1 MYTNMKTN
9 RLKGFAGVLSVLTI
23 AVSLVVI
30 FGMAKAVTSLVSN
43 AAAPTAQ
50 ISFFPPAPIFN
61 ATVKQQNV
69 TVNVNVGA
77 NKVGFTKVVVLFD
90 KSKLALSGEI
100 TPATSLKT
108 IVSQTTKADANA
120 TGQIEVSL
128 GLAVADKANAPTGVI
143 PVMIIPFQSLVPTA
157 ADTTVLAIDVANTQ
171 IVDLTPQNYA
181 ITSVSSTVSFNP
193 VAATVAPSA
202 SPIVIRTTDPG
213 IGGGGNPVPPTLA
226 PTATPT
232 ATPIVTVLPTAT
244 PIVTSVPT
252 VSPTTRPTVTPVA
265 TVTPTRT
272 PVATASP
279 LPTATPVPTTGPVV
293 TKQVV
298 WSIASASDIANEES
312 GVVKSGKDMFLG
324 SGKTPAQ
331 SYLGMKFTGAALP
344 QGAQIVSAVVTFS
357 PQADAW
363 IATSFNIGA
372 EKNLSPLAFS
382 STNKLSTRQR
392 SALVKY
398 SDNVKW
404 VTKNFYNYDVT
415 NPLKQVMGSAANQ
428 TVVSFIAQGE
438 GKAFA
443 RKFIATDS
451 TYGPKLKITYTAP
464 STTAASGGIINAITT
479 FVRSLFN

>member
-1 MYTNMKTN
+1 MKIN
-9 RLKGFAGVLSVLTI
+9 RVKGFAGVLSILTI

-30 FGMAKAVTSLVSN
+30 FGLAKAVTSLVSN

-61 ATVKQQNV
+61 ATTKQQNV

-100 TPATSLKT
+100 TPAASLKT

-143 PVMIIPFQSLVPTA
+143 PVMVIPFQTLVPTA
-157 ADTTVLAIDVANTQ
+157 PDTTVLAIDEANTQ

-181 ITSVSSTVSFNP
+181 VTSVSSTVSLNP
-193 VAATVAPSA
+193 VVATPTPTA
-202 SPIVIRTTDPG
+202 SPIVV
-213 IGGGGNPVPPTLA
+213 VPP
-226 PTATPT
+226 PTIAPT
-232 ATPIVTVLPTAT
+232 ATPIVTVAPTATPIKSVLPTAT
-244 PIVTSVPT
+244 PIVTSIPT
-252 VSPTTRPTVTPVA
+252 ATPTTRPTVTPVA
-265 TVTPTRT
+265 TVTPTKT
-272 PVATASP
+272 PVATATP
-279 LPTATPVPTTGPVV
+279 TIAPTAGPIV

-298 WSIASASDIANEES
+298 WSIASAADIANEES
-312 GVVKSGKDMFLG
+312 GAVKSGKDMFVG

-344 QGAQIVSAVVTFS
+344 QGAQIVSAVVTLS

-363 IATSFNIGA
+363 ISTSFNIGA
-372 EKNLSPLAFS
+372 EKNLSPLAYT

-392 SALVKY
+392 SLLIKY

-415 NPLKQVMGSAANQ
+415 NPLKEVMANAQNQ

-479 FVRSLFN
+479 FVRSLFQ

>member
-1 MYTNMKTN
+1 MKIN
-9 RLKGFAGVLSVLTI
+9 RVKGFAGVLSILTI

-61 ATVKQQNV
+61 ATTKQQNV

-100 TPATSLKT
+100 TPAASLKT

-143 PVMIIPFQSLVPTA
+143 PVMVIPFQTLVPTA
-157 ADTTVLAIDVANTQ
+157 PDTTVLAIDEANTQ

-181 ITSVSSTVSFNP
+181 VTSVSSTVSFNP

-213 IGGGGNPVPPTLA
+213 IGNPVPPTLA
-226 PTATPT
+226 PTATPIVTVAPT

-252 VSPTTRPTVTPVA
+252 ASPTTRPTVTPVA
-265 TVTPTRT
+265 TVTPTKT
-272 PVATASP
+272 PVATATP
-279 LPTATPVPTTGPVV
+279 TIAPTAGPIV

-298 WSIASASDIANEES
+298 WSIASAADIANEES
-312 GVVKSGKDMFLG
+312 GAVKSGKDMFVG

-344 QGAQIVSAVVTFS
+344 QGAKIVSAVVTFS

-372 EKNLSPLAFS
+372 EKNLSPLAYT

-392 SALVKY
+392 SLLIKY

-415 NPLKQVMGSAANQ
+415 NPLKEVMANAQNQ

-451 TYGPKLKITYTAP
+451 TYGPKLKITYSAP

-479 FVRSLFN
+479 FVRSLFQ

>member
-1 MYTNMKTN
+1 MKIN
-9 RLKGFAGVLSVLTI
+9 RVKGFAGVLSILTI

-30 FGMAKAVTSLVSN
+30 FGLAKAVTSLVSN

-61 ATVKQQNV
+61 ATTKQQNV

-100 TPATSLKT
+100 TPAASLKT

-143 PVMIIPFQSLVPTA
+143 PVMVIPFQTLVPTA
-157 ADTTVLAIDVANTQ
+157 PDTTVLAIDEANTQ

-181 ITSVSSTVSFNP
+181 VTSVSSTVSLNP
-193 VAATVAPSA
+193 VVATPTPTA
-202 SPIVIRTTDPG
+202 SPIVV
-213 IGGGGNPVPPTLA
+213 VPP
-226 PTATPT
+226 PTIAPT
-232 ATPIVTVLPTAT
+232 ATPIVTVAPTATPIKSVLPTAT

-252 VSPTTRPTVTPVA
+252 ASPTTSPTVTPVS
-265 TVTPTRT
+265 TVTPTKT
-272 PVATASP
+272 PVATATP
-279 LPTATPVPTTGPVV
+279 TIAPTAGPIV

-298 WSIASASDIANEES
+298 WSIASAADIANEES
-312 GVVKSGKDMFLG
+312 GAVKSGKDMFVG

-363 IATSFNIGA
+363 ISTSFNIGA
-372 EKNLSPLAFS
+372 EKNLSPLAYT

-392 SALVKY
+392 SLLIKY

-415 NPLKQVMGSAANQ
+415 NPLKEVMANAQNQ

-479 FVRSLFN
+479 FVRSLFQ